1 MTKTNSH
8 ATGKSKTNK
17 EIGRKEST
25 QHKCFF
31 SYTEQDWPVGATKVK
46 AKKSVKKGQVLF
58 EDEYN
63 ILYGNENPE
72 LFCKWVSFF
81 EERFIKDPEDFRRV
95 DWTAFDRTILQIVA
109 GEAKEVVKAT
119 LSQLHPKKVAYNLG
133 TLQQFTNLNVRRTLT
148 ELCKTAT
155 ELNHLLDK
163 KHVHTLKRGVYLECK
178 HRLGELIY
186 GTDMIGKNAYVQL
199 KMTMQKMRTDPKR
212 GIQNYHRRMLQF
224 QSYLPEA
231 AWEAG
236 ALEEAPRAPLTELDL
251 RQNLA
256 GAISFDQMA
265 KLTENEH
272 SIWTQP
278 YLSLIH
284 I

>member
-1 MTKTNSH
+1 M
-8 ATGKSKTNK
+8 
-17 EIGRKEST
+17 
-25 QHKCFF
+25 
-31 SYTEQDWPVGATKVK
+31 
-46 AKKSVKKGQVLF
+46 L
-58 EDEYN
+58 
-63 ILYGNENPE
+63 
-72 LFCKWVSFF
+72 
-81 EERFIKDPEDFRRV
+81 
-95 DWTAFDRTILQIVA
+95 
-109 GEAKEVVKAT
+109 VKAT
-119 LSQLHPKKVAYNLG
+119 LLQLHPAKVVYTTD
-133 TLQQFTNLNVRRTLT
+133 TLQQFTNGDVKRKLT

-199 KMTMQKMRTDPKR
+199 KMTMGKMRTDPKR

-278 YLSLIH
+278 YSTTINKLENYENALKVAREEKASLAKVFAQNEQRNGNHKSNKRSRKSNTEKGEKPKCNTCGKLLIG
-284 I
+284 